1 MHMSQN
7 RPKLVLILKDWK
19 LCNNCE
25 GVVKKKRAPLLPL
38 KDLCMLRLEW
48 LSRWWRDRRPLP
60 WIALRQASVWS
71 ACNSWSSRMCVYGGF
86 ALAGSVTLVAL
97 QCMRK
102 SQMWGIGKSK
112 NMYCSQNCLSS
123 AHWRHPMTCQIFF
136 SGKMIF
142 FSGQNTTT
150 LVHLLLRYRS
160 DNLSIHSTGRR

>member
-1 MHMSQN
+1 
-7 RPKLVLILKDWK
+7 
-19 LCNNCE
+19 
-25 GVVKKKRAPLLPL
+25 
-38 KDLCMLRLEW
+38 
-48 LSRWWRDRRPLP
+48 
-60 WIALRQASVWS
+60 
-71 ACNSWSSRMCVYGGF
+71 MCVYGGF

-142 FSGQNTTT
+142 SPDKIRPHLCTCCCDTDLTISLFTRRAADKEYALRHRAPPVKPGPSMLWKKYQNLNRT
-150 LVHLLLRYRS
+150 RIF
-160 DNLSIHSTGRR
+160 NWRRCNCSWK